1 MEKEQQD
8 FLILKA
14 GYNEAINEVLET
26 IDKNIYLD
34 EENKKVLKD
43 MILRK
48 QRLHWVGNTEYEGFL
63 YKYYDEKSKIG
74 YILFDDIYEL
84 KGVCIFVE
92 EGKYKKIDE
101 KELIFARNNYKIIA
115 TEKFTQKDL
124 IALRYDEWLSKFT
137 EI

>member
-1 MEKEQQD
+1 MEKEQED

-14 GYNEAINEVLET
+14 GYNEAINEILEI

-48 QRLHWVGNTEYEGFL
+48 QRLHWIGNAEYEGFL

-115 TEKFTQKDL
+115 TEKFAQKDL

-137 EI
+137 EM